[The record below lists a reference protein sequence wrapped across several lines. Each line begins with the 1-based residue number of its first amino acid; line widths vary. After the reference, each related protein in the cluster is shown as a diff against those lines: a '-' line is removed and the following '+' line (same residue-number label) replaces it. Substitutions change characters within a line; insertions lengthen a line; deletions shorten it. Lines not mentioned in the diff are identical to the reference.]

1 MKGLVILCVDDK
13 DIVLKISKQESEH
26 TLRSN
31 KYIIK
36 INGGRILVKSE
47 VGQGMMFSVRLPAKG
62 E

>member
-31 KYIIK
+31 KSPFAYFL
-36 INGGRILVKSE
+36 RYY
-47 VGQGMMFSVRLPAKG
+47 RL
-62 E
+62 